1 MQRDLSLSPEKEL
14 PPWKR
19 RKIQTQSLQIV
30 GLTGTIGSGKGTAA
44 EFLVAQGFQHVR
56 IRDVLA
62 QAVEQSGGTS
72 HPDQFV
78 SWAPTA
84 LARPIYS
91 GSSARA

>member
-1 MQRDLSLSPEKEL
+1 MAT
-14 PPWKR
+14 WKDHHFCMF
-19 RKIQTQSLQIV
+19 LV
-30 GLTGTIGSGKGTAA
+30 GGTIGSGKGTAA